1 MKNFQRGGIAAFLAC
16 VLLIAALLPAVISF
30 VLAQR
35 NQREE
40 RTERLN
46 VFADAALAHAEHV
59 TRELSAALADA
70 NTNTANTDTDTRRT
84 GDAPCSPANLKQLRQ
99 IARNHPLVR
108 DAGAYDTDNHW
119 QCSALLGAVTANTA
133 ESLTLPPPDW
143 RGPDGLV
150 AWFHLAGLPGGRE
163 SLVLGR
169 AGYYIAA
176 DPAAFVNDIDE
187 TSAATVSSPRAGN
200 HADGRTLGVINTEA
214 RRVIANTP
222 SGDPTKILAQLRAP
236 ASRTWLGENPY
247 VIRRSSTLPIAVVAG
262 AGRQGLL
269 RRLRTLPWFALGAG
283 ALAGLAV
290 SAWLGLFMVRRLSP
304 LGQLNDAVRRHQFIV
319 AYQPIVD
326 LATRQCIGAEAL
338 VRWKH
343 QNRIVRPDHFIPLAE
358 HRGLIQA
365 ITDQILDTILLEL
378 GEFLSRYGELYVSI
392 NLSAPDLVTPRF
404 LDRLTGT
411 LAGARILPQQI
422 RIEATERCFLDAAA
436 AKETIQAFR
445 DAGHPVYIDDF
456 GTGYSS
462 LSHLQNFQ
470 VDALKIDKSFIDTVG
485 QDAASSSVAS
495 HIIDMAKTLRVQV
508 IAEGIER
515 EEQASYLQSRG
526 ACFGQGWLFSEPLSA
541 ADFIG
546 YVRRNAA
553 AV

>member
-1 MKNFQRGGIAAFLAC
+1 MKNLKRGGIAAFVAC
-16 VLLIAALLPAVISF
+16 AVFIAALSPAAISF

-35 NQREE
+35 TQREE
-40 RTERLN
+40 RAQRLN
-46 VFADAALAHAEHV
+46 LFADAALAHAERV
-59 TRELSAALADA
+59 TRELSGALAD
-70 NTNTANTDTDTRRT
+70 TART
-84 GDAPCSPANLKQLRQ
+84 GETPCSGANLRQLRQ
-99 IARNHPLVR
+99 IARDHRLIR
-108 DAGAYDTDNHW
+108 DAGAYDAQNHW

-150 AWFHLAGLPGGRE
+150 AWFHLGGLPGGRE

-169 AGYYIAA
+169 DGYYIAA

-187 TSAATVSSPRAGN
+187 SGVEAGGS
-200 HADGRTLGVINTEA
+200 GRTVGVINTQA
-214 RRVIANTP
+214 IRLMANTP
-222 SGDPTKILAQLRAP
+222 AGDPAVILAQIRAP
-236 ASRTWLGENPY
+236 RLGATAMGENPY
-247 VIRRSSTLPIAVVAG
+247 VVRRSSTLPIAVVVG

-269 RRLRTLPWFALGAG
+269 QRLRALPWLALGAG
-283 ALAGLAV
+283 ALGGLAV
-290 SAWLGLFMVRRLSP
+290 SAWLGFFMVRRLSP

-326 LATRQCIGAEAL
+326 LATRRCMGAEAL

-378 GEFLSRYGELYVSI
+378 GEFLSRYSEFYVSI

-404 LDRLTGT
+404 LDRLKRA
-411 LAGARILPQQI
+411 LSDARILPQQI

-495 HIIDMAKTLRVQV
+495 HIIDMAKTLHVQV

-515 EEQASYLQSRG
+515 EEQASYLQARG
-526 ACFGQGWLFSEPLSA
+526 ARFGQGWLFSEPLSA

-546 YVRRNAA
+546 YVRRNATT
-553 AV
+553 V